1 VAGLPHCRPG
11 TGYPQ
16 HMEHVTSSRDEALAL
31 VSRAAGDLR
40 VLSEQAERAAA
51 ALTSALRDA
60 RAVPVEWSA
69 LAEAS
74 GLSERQ
80 MQWRVLGDAWPSV
93 AEHNEQRREAR
104 RANPKPRPA
113 TRPGRGPGVNV
124 KRAAEILG
132 VARTTIYARVE
143 AGTLDATRN
152 ELGKLRILGLEEA
165 ESSPS

>member
-1 VAGLPHCRPG
+1 
-11 TGYPQ
+11 
-16 HMEHVTSSRDEALAL
+16 MEHSNPSRDEALAL
-31 VSRAAGDLR
+31 VSRAANDLR
-40 VLSEQAERAAA
+40 RFTEQAERAAT

-69 LAEAS
+69 LAAAS

-80 MQWRVLGDAWPSV
+80 MQWRVLGEAWPSV
-93 AEHNEQRREAR
+93 AEHNEQRREAS

-132 VARTTIYARVE
+132 VARTTVYARVE

-165 ESSPS
+165 EDPAI